1 MAHGLFWLL
10 LLSAATT
17 LRPPLPSQTDE
28 TFRWVPLISLLFFHI
43 PFFYLNAYW
52 LIPLLLRERRGLYFL
67 LVVLISASNILLL
80 SQLVPMLAEW
90 LALELPRMYKSTL
103 APAIIL
109 PTFTFWA
116 AGTSYRLLTDYF
128 AQERQRKEAET
139 ARLQSEL
146 SFLRSQISPHF
157 IFNVLNS
164 IVSLARKKSDQV
176 ETVTL
181 QLSELM
187 RYMLYEADEDRVSL
201 AQEVAYL
208 QSYVDLQR
216 LRFGQTVA
224 IRFDLGLVDEHLE
237 IEPMLLIPFV
247 ENAFKHGVGLVPEPV
262 VEVRLA
268 TEAGRLHFSV
278 RNKVAPAGGSKDHA
292 SGIGLANVR
301 RRLSLLY
308 PEAHRLQVAPG
319 PPYFD
324 VQLELNSRARVPL
337 RPTHLNPTLPHELP
351 SR

>member
-1 MAHGLFWLL
+1 MVKIPLVPVEWSPPFFKFNPRQRWVTAVAHGLFWLL

-28 TFRWVPLISLLFFHI
+28 TFRWVPIISLVFFHI

-67 LVVLISASNILLL
+67 LVVLISAGNVLLL

-90 LALELPRMYKSTL
+90 LALDLPRMYKSTL

-128 AQERQRKEAET
+128 AQERQRKEAEN

-181 QLSELM
+181 QGSGLFAELH
-187 RYMLYEADEDRVSL
+187 RFAAVALWPNGGHPVRAGPGRRAPRDRAHAAHPVCR
-201 AQEVAYL
+201 E
-208 QSYVDLQR
+208 
-216 LRFGQTVA
+216 RF
-224 IRFDLGLVDEHLE
+224 
-237 IEPMLLIPFV
+237 
-247 ENAFKHGVGLVPEPV
+247 
-262 VEVRLA
+262 
-268 TEAGRLHFSV
+268 
-278 RNKVAPAGGSKDHA
+278 
-292 SGIGLANVR
+292 
-301 RRLSLLY
+301 
-308 PEAHRLQVAPG
+308 
-319 PPYFD
+319 
-324 VQLELNSRARVPL
+324 
-337 RPTHLNPTLPHELP
+337 
-351 SR
+351 